1 MKTSDFDYELPEE
14 LIAQTPV
21 EPRDHSRLMVVHRAT
36 GEREDKHFYDII
48 DYLRP
53 NDALVINETK
63 VIPARLLGEKEDT
76 GVPVEV
82 LLLRRKNQTDWEA
95 LVRPG
100 RRLKPGTTCVFGGG
114 LLKCEILESVPEI
127 GGRIV
132 RFHYEGVF
140 EELLDRL
147 YEQIIEQYAYP
158 GNYLI
163 LVYHDIYD
171 VPSKATSGEEQDESE
186 EIYEYILCAI
196 CPVEL
201 SKPALGYREDENR
214 IGARVRDWV
223 VGLPDLG
230 FVYPAFANR
239 GSDVNAVMYYVKTGR
254 PSHPE
259 FIENV
264 LGCVAQR
271 TAAEDKLAFKN
282 VVHDAF
288 GEDEEQA
295 DAAFFQMQKTI
306 SAMVAEREEDESLP
320 PVELTAE
327 AVSGL
332 ATEAEVPDSVRA
344 QIEKSYEQVFG
355 DQPPQAHNVLDSR
368 LVEEGT
374 VKAHT
379 AALEQKVAVLQQELA
394 HQAANAADAEE
405 DDVPWE
411 TGTVIDVRMPQERAA
426 NVHTEVVE
434 GQKCLVIP
442 LTGDESARINGVEVE

>member
-1 MKTSDFDYELPEE
+1 MNITKGDVQEL
-14 LIAQTPV
+14 
-21 EPRDHSRLMVVHRAT
+21 R
-36 GEREDKHFYDII
+36 
-48 DYLRP
+48 
-53 NDALVINETK
+53 
-63 VIPARLLGEKEDT
+63 
-76 GVPVEV
+76 
-82 LLLRRKNQTDWEA
+82 
-95 LVRPG
+95 
-100 RRLKPGTTCVFGGG
+100 RRLKKTECTFGRLCGCYVNSGKQIVTKFTEQFSELEEDEYYKYLEIAKKTFSGTLGAN
-114 LLKCEILESVPEI
+114 LLELEFDRSDSGIE
-127 GGRIV
+127 
-132 RFHYEGVF
+132 HQKYLLTLKDSKLAN

-147 YEQIIEQYAYP
+147 YEQVIEEYSYP

-163 LVYHDIYD
+163 VVYHDVYD
-171 VPSKATSGEEQDESE
+171 VPSKATSGEDQDESTE
-186 EIYEYILCAI
+186 LYAYCVCAV

-201 SKPALGYREDENR
+201 AKPALGYKEDENR
-214 IGARVRDWV
+214 IGARERDWV

-306 SAMVAEREEDESLP
+306 SAMVAEREEDDSLP

-394 HQAANAADAEE
+394 HQAANAADADE

-411 TGTVIDVRMPQERAA
+411 TGTVIDVRMSQERAV

>member
-1 MKTSDFDYELPEE
+1 MNITKGDVQEL
-14 LIAQTPV
+14 
-21 EPRDHSRLMVVHRAT
+21 R
-36 GEREDKHFYDII
+36 
-48 DYLRP
+48 
-53 NDALVINETK
+53 
-63 VIPARLLGEKEDT
+63 
-76 GVPVEV
+76 
-82 LLLRRKNQTDWEA
+82 
-95 LVRPG
+95 
-100 RRLKPGTTCVFGGG
+100 RRLKKTECTFGRLCGCYVNSGKQIVTKFTEQFSELEEDEYYKYLEIAKKTFSGTLGAN
-114 LLKCEILESVPEI
+114 LLELEFDRSDSGIE
-127 GGRIV
+127 
-132 RFHYEGVF
+132 HQKYLLTLKDSKLAN

-147 YEQIIEQYAYP
+147 YERVIEEYSYP

-163 LVYHDIYD
+163 VVYHDVYD
-171 VPSKATSGEEQDESE
+171 VPSKATSGEDQDESTE
-186 EIYEYILCAI
+186 LYAYCVCAV

-201 SKPALGYREDENR
+201 AKPALGYREDENR
-214 IGARVRDWV
+214 IGARERDWV

-374 VKAHT
+374 VRAHT

-394 HQAANAADAEE
+394 QHAANETDE
-405 DDVPWE
+405 DDVPWV
-411 TGTVIDVRMPQERAA
+411 TGGSINIELHVPEERAA
-426 NVHTEVVE
+426 SIRTGIVE
-434 GQKCLVIP
+434 GRKCLLVPIEDDEEACVNGKNLP
-442 LTGDESARINGVEVE
+442 L

>member
-1 MKTSDFDYELPEE
+1 MNITKGDVQEL
-14 LIAQTPV
+14 
-21 EPRDHSRLMVVHRAT
+21 R
-36 GEREDKHFYDII
+36 
-48 DYLRP
+48 
-53 NDALVINETK
+53 
-63 VIPARLLGEKEDT
+63 
-76 GVPVEV
+76 
-82 LLLRRKNQTDWEA
+82 
-95 LVRPG
+95 
-100 RRLKPGTTCVFGGG
+100 RRLKKTECTFGRLCGCYVNSGKQIVTKFTEQFSELEEDEYYKYLEIAKKTFSGTLGAN
-114 LLKCEILESVPEI
+114 LLELEFDRSDSGIE
-127 GGRIV
+127 
-132 RFHYEGVF
+132 HQKYLLTLKDSKLAN

-147 YEQIIEQYAYP
+147 YEQVIEEYSYP

-163 LVYHDIYD
+163 VVYHDVYD
-171 VPSKATSGEEQDESE
+171 VPSKATSGEDQDESTE
-186 EIYEYILCAI
+186 LYAYCVCAV

-201 SKPALGYREDENR
+201 AKPALGYREDENR
-214 IGARVRDWV
+214 IGARERDWV

-379 AALEQKVAVLQQELA
+379 AALGAEGGCAAAGAGASGGKRRRRGRGRRSVGDRHGHRRSHAAGESRKRPYRGCGRAEVPCHSA
-394 HQAANAADAEE
+394 HR
-405 DDVPWE
+405 
-411 TGTVIDVRMPQERAA
+411 G
-426 NVHTEVVE
+426 
-434 GQKCLVIP
+434 
-442 LTGDESARINGVEVE
+442 